1 MSEKNRLKITDVKI
15 IPFKEYRTI
24 GEQEPAW
31 DPGRSRPHDFG
42 AESFV
47 EVHTDQ
53 GLIGIGPSVDARL
66 IPSIKVYLLGED
78 PFDIERHAH
87 VLRY

>member
-1 MSEKNRLKITDVKI
+1 MSEKPRLRITDVRRV
-15 IPFKEYRTI
+15 PFKKYQTI
-24 GEQEPAW
+24 GEMEPAW

-53 GLIGIGPSVDARL
+53 GLTGLGPSVDAKL
-66 IPSIKVYLLGED
+66 IPDVKEY
-78 PFDIERHAH
+78 R
-87 VLRY
+87 